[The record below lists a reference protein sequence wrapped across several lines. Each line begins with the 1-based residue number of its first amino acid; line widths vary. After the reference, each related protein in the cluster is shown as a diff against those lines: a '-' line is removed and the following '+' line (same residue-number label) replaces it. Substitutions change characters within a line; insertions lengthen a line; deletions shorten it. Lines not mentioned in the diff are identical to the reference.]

1 MDRQHRYYIKNQN
14 SSNINKSIFVKNII
28 SVVATT
34 LILIVSIIGL
44 YFLLKD
50 GSVDISTYNKWANF
64 RYEEKFISGIFEK
77 IEFIWN
83 IISAIIT
90 VISLVI
96 SSIALY
102 LTFQGGNIN
111 ISTYSR
117 GGSFEY
123 EETFINNK
131 INIDLIQPKIE
142 KTFSEMS
149 VEEFKNLDLSD
160 YNSFGTEKRLEYP
173 GTSMALID
181 TSYLYINNTGKFSE
195 SDVIIQFESDDIY
208 FEEKYGDNLDT
219 DTTQNKDTIEKET
232 NYEFELFDYWSKSGY
247 AKFRIKLN
255 PGGYLYSGLTERIM
269 LDDIFNGKVNWFYE
283 RELENGK
290 ATVPVKVTI
299 ASEKYKAKTFNI
311 NLNISEEE

>member
-1 MDRQHRYYIKNQN
+1 MNRQHQYYAENQN
-14 SSNINKSIFVKNII
+14 SPNKNILFRI
-28 SVVATT
+28 
-34 LILIVSIIGL
+34 ILGACKTI
-44 YFLLKD
+44 
-50 GSVDISTYNKWANF
+50 
-64 RYEEKFISGIFEK
+64 KFI
-77 IEFIWN
+77 WD
-83 IISAIIT
+83 IISAGIT
-90 VISLVI
+90 IVSLVI
-96 SSIALY
+96 SIIALS
-102 LTFQGGNIN
+102 LTFNGGDIN
-111 ISTYSR
+111 ISTYNR
-117 GGSFEY
+117 GNDIEY
-123 EETFINNK
+123 KETFINNE

-142 KTFSEMS
+142 KTFSQMF
-149 VEEFKNLDLSD
+149 EEKLNNVNLSD

-173 GTSMALID
+173 GTPMALID
-181 TSYLYINNTGKFSE
+181 TSYLYIDNTGKFSE
-195 SDVIIQFESDDIY
+195 SNVVIQFESDDIY
-208 FEEKYGDNLDT
+208 FEEKGGDNLDS

-269 LDDIFNGKVNWFYE
+269 LDEIFNGKVKWFYT